1 MKTQQSPVI
10 NDSSIPH
17 DGSVES
23 QEPGIPLLVEE
34 GDSFLSENE
43 KLQINKNQMISIH
56 QEFETL
62 NARDSMKQYKFMDM
76 IEAK

>member
-1 MKTQQSPVI
+1 M
-10 NDSSIPH
+10 
-17 DGSVES
+17 
-23 QEPGIPLLVEE
+23 PLLVEE

-62 NARDSMKQYKFMDM
+62 NVRDSMKQYKFMDI